1 MKHLLSILILLGLM
15 SVASAS
21 NYQLYCE
28 EGEWKG
34 RNIITNKNS
43 EEIKFV
49 EVNPQYSTTI
59 INFTLPAKVG
69 DKTAITYGDS
79 NYLGTV
85 SYFYDADRYLEDQSY
100 IVIESKPKDILE
112 KYVIM
117 IDSGWTHFSYSMMGG
132 TIEEDALVSINNAK
146 KCKLKNIND

>member
-1 MKHLLSILILLGLM
+1 MKHLLSILILLGFM

-34 RNIITNKNS
+34 RSIVTFKNS
-43 EEIKFV
+43 EGIEIK
-49 EVNPQYSTTI
+49 EYNPQYSTNI
-59 INFTLPAKVG
+59 INFALPAKVG
-69 DKTAITYGDS
+69 DKAEMTYDNF
-79 NYLGTV
+79 NYSGTI

-112 KYVIM
+112 KHVIM
-117 IDSGWTHFSYSMMGG
+117 IDCGWTHFSYSTVGG
-132 TIEEDALVSINNAK
+132 TNEEDALVSINNAK
-146 KCKLKNIND
+146 KCNLKIIN